1 MVGTLTGAPAAGGVP
16 TNHKKQSDAT
26 ILNVP
31 FLSVVNIDNIFLLIM
46 KKILFIVQLPPPVH
60 GASLI
65 NSYVVNNPYI
75 QEKFS
80 CKVLPLQFADT
91 VADIGKFSVR
101 KLLLIPVFTTKL
113 IWNLFTFRPALVY
126 YNFAP
131 SGPAFY
137 RDTLYAVIIKTC
149 GIKLALH
156 LQGRGV
162 AENSNKPGWKRWLYK
177 QVFKKTFPIC
187 LAERLASDFSNV
199 HFGKYYVLNNAI
211 PLQIN
216 LPRKKDHSCPT
227 FIFLSNLFKSKGI
240 LTFLESMKILK
251 QRGIYF
257 NALIVGNNGDFTIEE
272 AREFVNVNNLRDYI
286 SVMGPLYDSQ
296 KFEALRA
303 ADYFVFPSVNEAFPL
318 TILEAMQCG
327 LVTVSTFTG
336 AIPDIIEDG
345 RNGKLCSSTDPQDWA
360 NLLENLMSDTH
371 AAKCMGETARRDFH
385 EKYTFATFDKN
396 VLTIIQDILNQK

>member
-1 MVGTLTGAPAAGGVP
+1 
-16 TNHKKQSDAT
+16 
-26 ILNVP
+26 
-31 FLSVVNIDNIFLLIM
+31 M
-46 KKILFIVQLPPPVH
+46 KKILFIVQLPPPIH

-65 NSYVVNNPYI
+65 NSYIVNNQI
-75 QEKFS
+75 INKKFS
-80 CKVLPLQFADT
+80 IQVLPLQFAGII
-91 VADIGKFSVR
+91 ADVGKFSLR
-101 KLLLIPVFTTKL
+101 KLLLIPVFAVRLVRRL
-113 IWNLFTFRPALVY
+113 IIFRPNFVY

-137 RDTLYAVIIKTC
+137 RDALYATIIKTF
-149 GIKLALH
+149 GIRLALH
-156 LQGRGV
+156 LQGQGV
-162 AENSNKPGWKRWLYK
+162 AENSNKQKWKRWLYK
-177 QVFKKTFPIC
+177 QVFKNTFPIC
-187 LAERLASDFSNV
+187 LAECLASDFSNV

-211 PLQIN
+211 PLQAN
-216 LPRKKDHSCPT
+216 LPRKKEHSYPT
-227 FIFLSNLFKSKGI
+227 FIFLSNLLKSKGI

-303 ADYFVFPSVNEAFPL
+303 ADYFVFPSVYTNEAFPL

-371 AAKCMGETARRDFH
+371 AAKCMGETARRDFL
-385 EKYTFATFDKN
+385 EKYTFETFNKN
-396 VLTIIQDILNQK
+396 AFTIIQDILNQK